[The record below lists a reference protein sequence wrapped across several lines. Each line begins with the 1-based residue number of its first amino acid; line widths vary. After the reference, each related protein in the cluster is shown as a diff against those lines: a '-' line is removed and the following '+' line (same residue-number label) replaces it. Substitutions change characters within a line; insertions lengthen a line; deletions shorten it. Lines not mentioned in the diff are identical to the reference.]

1 MTIKISPNAKRE
13 KVLQARTFA
22 EKLIAARNNA
32 QLSQKALADRL
43 GISVQT
49 YNGYETKGYEPKYE
63 ILLKIC
69 YELDTTPNDLL
80 GYRIDTRFANEYA
93 EKILFNVKE
102 MDNDLIEYTLK
113 TTIAEQDVKIPI
125 TLPSKKFN
133 IFVEV
138 SYAMAAALSVR
149 CAELE
154 KQRIFKKELDKQ
166 VMGYYIDHNQE

>member
-1 MTIKISPNAKRE
+1 MTIRISPNEKRE

-32 QLSQKALADRL
+32 QLSQKALADKL

-80 GYRIDTRFANEYA
+80 GYKIDTSFANDYA
-93 EKILFNVKE
+93 NNHLFNVKNNG
-102 MDNDLIEYTLK
+102 DDTIEYTLI

-125 TLPSKKFN
+125 TLPSEKFN
-133 IFVEV
+133 MFVEL
-138 SYAMAAALSVR
+138 SYAMAAALSTR
-149 CAELE
+149 CATLEKERVFIKELE
-154 KQRIFKKELDKQ
+154 KQI
-166 VMGYYIDHNQE
+166 MGYYLEQNQE